1 MTSRWAQ
8 TILALWIAAS
18 THVDA
23 LAADEATASLRREH
37 REEALELRQQHA
49 GESAPPEAP
58 ESEGEVAQARQAR
71 ERQAQDALHAR
82 QLRKQLQSAHI
93 RQQQAPGEAASAAQI
108 ELQQFRRER
117 DAARLQMELLRPLLG
132 PRGH

>member
-1 MTSRWAQ
+1 VARQGFGSGFCESLTATAAGILSGCAGQTCMTSRWAQ

-93 RQQQAPGEAASAAQI
+93 RQQ
-108 ELQQFRRER
+108 
-117 DAARLQMELLRPLLG
+117 
-132 PRGH
+132 